1 MTLAEKT
8 QKTFAGMEPTLSCR
22 PTIKKER
29 LPTNTTTYKHPVH
42 RWYNF
47 IAGFSPEFVGLCLDT
62 LQIAPELYLDPFAG
76 CATGPLAAV
85 ARGIEA
91 VGYEPHPIMAKVA
104 RAKLPGADA
113 VERLDQIEHAI
124 LAGLRK
130 PLPSSTLPFAPK
142 NFLRKLFPEES
153 LAVLLGARASLEERG
168 LSADDLAFL
177 VLSKILDLSSHSQ
190 TDGIYKAP
198 TSRKTAIPPTVAA
211 KKTLDMVRH
220 DLARLPSPY
229 APLSRLYEKSS
240 EQMTEVADSSVDIVV
255 TSPPYLNNFD
265 FAEMTRMYL
274 YFWGIAASWGEITDK
289 VRSKLVVN
297 TTTALKGQKE
307 KQEEYRANLPAV
319 LYAELDGLVSSLADQ
334 RKTRAG
340 KKEYDYLVY
349 PYFSQVTNVLREC
362 YRCLKQGAAIHVMVA
377 DAALYGI
384 HISTPQLLANLLA
397 VIGFHQ
403 TSCDLIRKRGHRW
416 ILDKR
421 DGSERGLGEYHV
433 SATK

>member
-1 MTLAEKT
+1 MALTEKT
-8 QKTFAGMEPTLSCR
+8 QKTFLGMEPTLTCR
-22 PTIKKER
+22 PAIKRER

-47 IAGFSPEFVGLCLDT
+47 IAGFSPEFVGLCLDK
-62 LQIAPELYLDPFAG
+62 LQIVPKLYLDPFAG

-91 VGYEPHPIMAKVA
+91 VGYEPHPVMAKVA

-113 VERLDQIEHAI
+113 VERLDQIEHAV

-130 PLPSSTLPFAPK
+130 PMPSSTLPFAPR
-142 NFLRKLFPEES
+142 NFLRKLFSEES
-153 LAVLLGARASLEERG
+153 LSALLGARASLEDQG

-198 TSRKTAIPPTVAA
+198 TSRKTAFPPTAAA

-220 DLARLPSPY
+220 DLARLPGPY

-274 YFWGIAASWGEITDK
+274 YFWGIADSWGEITDK

-297 TTTALKGQKE
+297 TTTALKGRKE
-307 KQEEYRANLPAV
+307 KQEEYRANMPAV
-319 LYAELDGLVSSLADQ
+319 LHAELDGLVLSLADQ
-334 RKTRAG
+334 RKKRAG
-340 KKEYDYLVY
+340 KKEYDFLGL
-349 PYFSQVTNVLREC
+349 SLLLTSHGCLARVLPLPETRRADSC
-362 YRCLKQGAAIHVMVA
+362 HGGGRCLVRCPYQHPAIACATAGSYRVSPDRLRFDSQA
-377 DAALYGI
+377 G
-384 HISTPQLLANLLA
+384 
-397 VIGFHQ
+397 
-403 TSCDLIRKRGHRW
+403 TS
-416 ILDKR
+416 LDPR
-421 DGSERGLGEYHV
+421 
-433 SATK
+433 